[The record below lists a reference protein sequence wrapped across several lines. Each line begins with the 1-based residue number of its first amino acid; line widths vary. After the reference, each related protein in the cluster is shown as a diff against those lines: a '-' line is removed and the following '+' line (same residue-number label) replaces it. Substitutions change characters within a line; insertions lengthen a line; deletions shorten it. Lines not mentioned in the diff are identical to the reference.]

1 MKKMNYLLL
10 VAVTAMSLTFCTD
23 APESDEAK
31 TSDAKSVSDSATGIQ
46 LNVDTSS
53 SEIAWIGTKVTGYHT
68 GLIPIKNGKLNVLDS
83 AVTGGDFVMD
93 MKGIMITGPK
103 GSDEK
108 GNAKL
113 LGHLKSKDFFE
124 VDAQP
129 EAKFEITGVA
139 LFSGTIQDSADLAQE
154 DISKYKVTDPTHKI
168 SGNLTIKGI
177 TKNIEFPARIT
188 VSSNAVEALA
198 KFNIDRSEWNIVY
211 PGKPDDL
218 IRNSIHMGISLK
230 AMK

>member
-1 MKKMNYLLL
+1 MNYLLL
-10 VAVTAMSLTFCTD
+10 VAVTAMSLTLCTD

-124 VDAQP
+124 VDAHP

-139 LFSGTIQDSADLAQE
+139 PFSGTIQDSADPAQE